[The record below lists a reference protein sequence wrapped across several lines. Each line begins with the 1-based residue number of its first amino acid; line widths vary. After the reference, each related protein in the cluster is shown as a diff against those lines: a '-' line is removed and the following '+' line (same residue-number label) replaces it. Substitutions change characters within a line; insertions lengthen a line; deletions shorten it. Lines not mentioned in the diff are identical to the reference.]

1 VSLRRT
7 LDVMG
12 ATVERAS
19 SFPLSAS
26 CLVNRAELLSL
37 VERARAELPVE
48 LDEAAALLVAHQ
60 DVIARAE
67 EEAEQVLAAARVRA
81 DEMIEDSA
89 LVATARGRSEQILDA
104 ARTEAARLL
113 READEYCDGRLAVFE
128 NDLERAMAQVRRGR
142 DRLRER
148 SDLASLDTLQ
158 AHGAELDEVEYLEYV
173 EEYAEVEVYDGQG
186 DSRPGDE
193 AADGE
198 HGVDPAQE
206 QGHPG
211 RSGHPAD
218 ERQPVGVGAQR
229 GHRVVDV
236 AAMERA
242 EAERAGLGQ
251 RVNLQ

>member
-26 CLVNRAELLSL
+26 CLINRAELLSL

-67 EEAEQVLAAARVRA
+67 EEAEQVLAAARARA

-104 ARTEAARLL
+104 ARAEAARLL

-128 NDLERAMAQVRRGR
+128 DDLGRAMAQVRRGR

-148 SDLASLDTLQ
+148 SDLASLDTLH
-158 AHGAELDEVEYLEYV
+158 AHGADGVDGTEQDQQDGQDEDWHEESVP
-173 EEYAEVEVYDGQG
+173 EYAEVEVYDGRLDEI
-186 DSRPGDE
+186 DSPGSEDW
-193 AADGE
+193 
-198 HGVDPAQE
+198 E
-206 QGHPG
+206 QV
-211 RSGHPAD
+211 D
-218 ERQPVGVGAQR
+218 ERQPVGVGAQG

>member
-26 CLVNRAELLSL
+26 CLINRAELLSL

-67 EEAEQVLAAARVRA
+67 EEAEQVLAAARARA

-104 ARTEAARLL
+104 ARAE
-113 READEYCDGRLAVFE
+113 EYCDGRLAVFE
-128 NDLERAMAQVRRGR
+128 DDLGRAMAQVRRGR

-148 SDLASLDTLQ
+148 SDLASLDTLH
-158 AHGAELDEVEYLEYV
+158 AHGTDGVDGAEQDQQDGQDEDWHEESVP
-173 EEYAEVEVYDGQG
+173 EYAEVEVYDGRLDEI
-186 DSRPGDE
+186 DSPGSEDW
-193 AADGE
+193 
-198 HGVDPAQE
+198 E
-206 QGHPG
+206 QV
-211 RSGHPAD
+211 D
-218 ERQPVGVGAQR
+218 ERQPVGVGAQG